1 MYIPRHFEETRVD
14 VLHQL
19 IRDEPFG
26 ALVTLGGNG
35 LEANH
40 LPFELD
46 AAAGPFGTLRGHVS
60 RANAVWRDSNPAV
73 EALTIFQGPQR
84 YVTPSWYP
92 TKAETGKVV
101 PTWNYVVVHAYG
113 PIRFIDDPA
122 GERRARGLRRRAG
135 ARHRRLRAAV
145 DAARRQVE
153 GQSEPGRG
161 GSGRGHD
168 RPARRRGS
176 GVGGD
181 GRSHRAAGLAR
192 CSAAAGRQAMFTLDK
207 VVPWGRSFDEYQ
219 QLFAL
224 TPGDLERRMLGCG
237 DGPAAFNAEA
247 TRRGARVVS
256 SDPLYAFSRDDIEAR
271 LAATCDT
278 VLEQTRRHAD
288 QFVWGHGIASIDELG
303 GVRMRAMRVFLE
315 DYDAGRAAGRYV
327 DSRLPTLPFA
337 DGSFDLALCSHLLFL
352 YSAQFDEAFHRASIR
367 EMCRVAPEVR
377 IFPLLAL
384 DGSRS
389 PFVEACVAE
398 ARTAGAEAETV
409 TSKSPIGR
417 SNCWRSPA

>member
-1 MYIPRHFEETRVD
+1 
-14 VLHQL
+14 
-19 IRDEPFG
+19 
-26 ALVTLGGNG
+26 
-35 LEANH
+35 
-40 LPFELD
+40 
-46 AAAGPFGTLRGHVS
+46 
-60 RANAVWRDSNPAV
+60 
-73 EALTIFQGPQR
+73 
-84 YVTPSWYP
+84 
-92 TKAETGKVV
+92 
-101 PTWNYVVVHAYG
+101 
-113 PIRFIDDPA
+113 
-122 GERRARGLRRRAG
+122 
-135 ARHRRLRAAV
+135 
-145 DAARRQVE
+145 
-153 GQSEPGRG
+153 
-161 GSGRGHD
+161 
-168 RPARRRGS
+168 
-176 GVGGD
+176 
-181 GRSHRAAGLAR
+181 
-192 CSAAAGRQAMFTLDK
+192 MFTLDK

-224 TPGDLERRMLGCG
+224 TSGDLARRILGCG

-367 EMCRVAPEVR
+367 EMCRIAPEVR

-398 ARTAGAEAETV
+398 ARMAGAEAETV
-409 TSKSPIGR
+409 RVPYEFQRGGNEMLRVRRAS
-417 SNCWRSPA
+417 